1 MTLWFVQRE
10 RKFPIKIAQ
19 FMRENIKK
27 IKCSKIYFE
36 ILNILEKFYFNFFIV
51 KIVLLES

>member
-1 MTLWFVQRE
+1 M
-10 RKFPIKIAQ
+10 RK
-19 FMRENIKK
+19 NIKK

-51 KIVLLES
+51 KIVLRKLKIIELNNLQLY

>member
-19 FMRENIKK
+19 FMRKNIKK